1 VRRRLRAV
9 LAAALVLLA
18 LGVAAVAGNVVLL
31 RSAGDAGDPAGQ
43 LSARL
48 PQAVPA
54 SRSPESARPNRRVV
68 RSGERA
74 EPDD

>member
-9 LAAALVLLA
+9 LAAALLLA
-18 LGVAAVAGNVVLL
+18 ALGAAAVAGNVLLL

-48 PQAVPA
+48 PRTVAVGRP
-54 SRSPESARPNRRVV
+54 SPPPRAYRHVERR
-68 RSGERA
+68 GERS

>member
-9 LAAALVLLA
+9 LAAALVLAA

-48 PQAVPA
+48 PQAVP
-54 SRSPESARPNRRVV
+54 SRSPEPPRPNRRVV
-68 RSGERA
+68 HSGERA